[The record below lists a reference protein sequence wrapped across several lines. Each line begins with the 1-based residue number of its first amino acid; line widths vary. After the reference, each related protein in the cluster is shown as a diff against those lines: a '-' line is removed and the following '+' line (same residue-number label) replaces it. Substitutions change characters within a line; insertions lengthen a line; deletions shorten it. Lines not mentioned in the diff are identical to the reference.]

1 MQPMNIIIAGDGEV
15 GMHVAQLLADEHHNI
30 TFIDPNP
37 EVLENVSTHYD
48 VMTIQGSSISVDTLE
63 EAQTKNAD
71 LLIAVLHDEAINLL
85 TAILGK
91 RLGAKRT
98 IARVSNREF
107 SSSRNA
113 AILKEKGVDI
123 IINPEQEASQE
134 IIQLLKQTAATETF
148 DFSEGKLK
156 LFLIELDDNAPVCN
170 KTLTDLA
177 IEFPQL
183 NFRAVAIHRHGKT
196 IIPDGNT
203 MFLPGDLAYVIAK
216 PSGTDLLFELGG
228 KTNYK
233 IEDVM
238 IVGGGRI
245 GRRLAA
251 QLENDLNIKMFER
264 DIARANMLTGE
275 LSKTLI
281 INADAR
287 DTTILEDEDI
297 RGMDAFIAVAN
308 HSETNILTCLHAKR
322 MGVKRTIALVENI
335 EYIDIAQNVGI
346 TTIINKK
353 LTTAGSINMHT
364 MNATITTAKCL
375 SGVNANALELLA
387 APKSAV
393 TKKPLKKLRLPEG
406 SIIGGIIRNGEAHI
420 ATGDF
425 QLQEGDKAV
434 VFALPTTIHKIT
446 KMFR

>member
-1 MQPMNIIIAGDGEV
+1 MNIIIAGDGEV

-30 TFIDPNP
+30 TFIDQNP
-37 EVLENVSTHYD
+37 LVLEDVASHYD

-63 EAQTKNAD
+63 EAEAKNAD

-107 SSSRNA
+107 SSARNLD
-113 AILKEKGVDI
+113 ILKEKGVDI
-123 IINPEQEASQE
+123 IINPEQEAAQE
-134 IIQLLKQTAATETF
+134 IVHLLQHTAATEIF
-148 DFSEGKLK
+148 NFSEGKLQ
-156 LFLIELDDNAPVCN
+156 LFLIELDEDAPVCN

-177 IEFPQL
+177 QEYPDL
-183 NFRAVAIHRHGKT
+183 NFRAVAVHRAGET
-196 IIPDGNT
+196 IIPGGNDRF
-203 MFLPGDLAYVIAK
+203 MAGDLAYVISK
-216 PSGTDLLFELGG
+216 PDGVPLLLELGG

-233 IEDVM
+233 IEDIM
-238 IVGGGRI
+238 IIGGGRI
-245 GRRLAA
+245 GRRLAS
-251 QLENDLNIKMFER
+251 QLENELNIKMFER
-264 DIARANMLTGE
+264 DTARANALTAE
-275 LSKTLI
+275 L
-281 INADAR
+281 
-287 DTTILEDEDI
+287 
-297 RGMDAFIAVAN
+297 VAN

-353 LTTAGSINMHT
+353 LTTAGAINMHT
-364 MNATITTAKCL
+364 MKATVTTAKCL

-393 TKKPLKKLRLPEG
+393 TKKPLMKLRLPDG
-406 SIIGGIIRNGEAHI
+406 CIIGGVIRDGEGHI
-420 ATGDF
+420 ATGNL
-425 QLQEGDKAV
+425 QLQEGDRAV
-434 VFALPTTIHKIT
+434 VFAVPAAIHKVS

>member
-1 MQPMNIIIAGDGEV
+1 MNIIIAGDGEV

-30 TFIDPNP
+30 TFIDQNP
-37 EVLENVSTHYD
+37 LVLEDVASHYD

-63 EAQTKNAD
+63 EAEAKNAD

-107 SSSRNA
+107 SSARNLD
-113 AILKEKGVDI
+113 ILKEKGVDI
-123 IINPEQEASQE
+123 IINPEQEAAQE
-134 IIQLLKQTAATETF
+134 IVHLLQHTAATEIF
-148 DFSEGKLK
+148 NFSEGKLQ
-156 LFLIELDDNAPVCN
+156 LFLIELDEDAPVCN

-177 IEFPQL
+177 QEYPDL
-183 NFRAVAIHRHGKT
+183 NFRAVAVHRAGET
-196 IIPDGNT
+196 IIPGGNDRF
-203 MFLPGDLAYVIAK
+203 MAGDLAYVISK
-216 PSGTDLLFELGG
+216 PDGVPLLLELGG

-233 IEDVM
+233 IEDIM
-238 IVGGGRI
+238 IIGGGRI
-245 GRRLAA
+245 GRRLAS
-251 QLENDLNIKMFER
+251 QLENELNIKMFER
-264 DIARANMLTGE
+264 DTARANALTAE

-297 RGMDAFIAVAN
+297 KGMDAFIAVAN

-353 LTTAGSINMHT
+353 LTTAGAINMHT
-364 MNATITTAKCL
+364 MKATVTTAKCL

-393 TKKPLKKLRLPEG
+393 TKKPLMKLRLPDG
-406 SIIGGIIRNGEAHI
+406 CIIGGVIRDGEGHI
-420 ATGDF
+420 ATGNL
-425 QLQEGDKAV
+425 QLQEGDRAV
-434 VFALPTTIHKIT
+434 VFAVPAAIHKVS